1 MASSAGLRARKQ
13 ILRFSDEFGSL
24 GSGETPLHL
33 QSQVYKQIYTP
44 KYSNGWLESLFM
56 APQWET
62 CGDRAA
68 SKWNCYYEAEGMTY
82 DEKLEVFRG
91 NAYHAIEY
99 DIPDDRVW
107 KDTYRLTMCN
117 TRAEKDI
124 LTFYCPYYEVAC
136 SHKED
141 TVKHLMEVCGL
152 KHKFW
157 VEYDYKYAQNTI
169 EDLPIHE
176 RRLVEVIERIAKKV
190 YEQYIPVFYP
200 TSSTTSV
207 YMAAEKEIRRRLLAS
222 SLLVRNMSSTI
233 LTHFL
238 PKALAQRFILMM

>member
-1 MASSAGLRARKQ
+1 MASSAGLRERKQ
-13 ILRFSDEFGSL
+13 IIRFSDEFGSL
-24 GSGETPLHL
+24 GSGKTL
-33 QSQVYKQIYTP
+33 QNLQIQVYKQIYAP
-44 KYSNGWLESLFM
+44 KHSNGVLASLFM
-56 APQWET
+56 APHWET

-82 DEKLEVFRG
+82 DEKLELFRG

-99 DIPDDRVW
+99 DDRVCMN
-107 KDTYRLTMCN
+107 TYRLIMGN

-124 LTFYCPYYEVAC
+124 LTFYCPYYEIAT
-136 SHKED
+136 SEKED

-152 KHKFW
+152 KHKFC

-200 TSSTTSV
+200 NSSISSVFNATKKEIKMRLTTSS
-207 YMAAEKEIRRRLLAS
+207 I
-222 SLLVRNMSSTI
+222 LVRNLCPII
-233 LTHFL
+233 LKKFL
-238 PKALAQRFILMM
+238 PKALAMRKVLMMM